1 MKLYYVFLPL
11 IGFFLLSFGLLS
23 LVNPTKMQEI
33 LFRFGMNK
41 IQNEI
46 MGEKAHLIFLRI
58 LGAVLTG
65 VAVLLL
71 STWIKMLRS

>member
-11 IGFFLLSFGLLS
+11 VALFLLLFGLVS
-23 LVNPTKMQEI
+23 LVNPVKMQEI

-46 MGEKAHLIFLRI
+46 MGEKAHLIFLRV

-65 VAVLLL
+65 AAVLIL